1 MRVKTPV
8 LRMIARARAAVRR
21 LVPEGGVIMI
31 VKVTAIGL
39 MPRMAVMNGRLAI
52 LMAMRR

>member
-8 LRMIARARAAVRR
+8 LRVIARARAAVRR